1 MIKYDDVISYAEMCT
16 EEGVNLQRGMNYHLH
31 GTNSIIL
38 MSIRQGAPYSDR
50 IEQNGKIL
58 IYEGHDILNRKDRLD
73 PKTVDQ
79 PTYNKNG
86 TLTQNGLFFKAAIS
100 YKNGERTHE
109 VVKVYEKIR
118 PGVWKYNGQF
128 KLVDAWQE
136 SINGRKVFKFR
147 LELLVI

>member
-1 MIKYDDVISYAEMCT
+1 VIKYNDVISYAEMCT
-16 EEGVNLQRGMNYHLH
+16 EEGTNLQRGMNYKLH

-79 PTYNKNG
+79 PMYNKNG

-100 YKNGERTHE
+100 YKNGECTHE
-109 VVKVYEKIR
+109 VVKVYEKIC
-118 PGVWKYNGQF
+118 PGKWKYNGRF
-128 KLVDAWQE
+128 KLVDAWE
-136 SINGRKVFKFR
+136 KRVKGRKVFKFR